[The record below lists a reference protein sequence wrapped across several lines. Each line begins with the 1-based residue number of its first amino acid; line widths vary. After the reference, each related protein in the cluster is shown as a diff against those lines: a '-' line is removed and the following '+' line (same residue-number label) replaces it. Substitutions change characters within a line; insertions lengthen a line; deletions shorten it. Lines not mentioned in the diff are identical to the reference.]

1 MVFFLLYNFEAGGS
15 NNMVLALERVP
26 ATHHFRANGTM
37 VGARVK
43 TTDDSARDKGGTSSI
58 LL

>member
-1 MVFFLLYNFEAGGS
+1 
-15 NNMVLALERVP
+15 MVLALERVP